1 MIPFSILND
10 PISGDVDL
18 SKGLRFTPDL
28 KTYAVQRLDEN
39 LSFFLGE
46 WFLDTREGVP
56 YWQRIIG
63 AKPDL
68 GLIDTLYRRA
78 ILLTPAV
85 GSVPNLKL
93 DFARAT
99 RTLGVHFN
107 VILKDGSLITDADLG
122 RKLLVEV

>member
-1 MIPFSILND
+1 MIPFTILND
-10 PISGDVDL
+10 PSTGDIDL
-18 SKGLRFTPDL
+18 SQGLRFTADL
-28 KTYAVQRLDEN
+28 ATYAVQRLDEN

-56 YWQRIIG
+56 YWERIIG

-78 ILLTPAV
+78 ILLTPSV

-93 DFARAT
+93 AFDRST
-99 RTLGVHFN
+99 RKLAPSFN
-107 VILKDGSLITDADLG
+107 VILKDGSLITEADLG
-122 RKLLVEV
+122 RKFLVDV